1 MQTSKKKV
9 NRPPGFPTDK
19 NFVIADDSLGPP
31 ILEGEF
37 LLLKMCRVD
46 YPRTNNLKDVIKKFD
61 QYIGLGKETV

>member
-19 NFVIADDSLGPP
+19 NFIIVDDSLGPS

-37 LLLKMCRVD
+37 LGLKMCRVD

-61 QYIGLGKETV
+61 KYIGLGKETV